1 MANLTT
7 TQKAD
12 MRRLFEENG
21 LTPDDVFKHQH
32 YIIITRGGI
41 EKIQARHDIRI
52 TYEVQHYNEETKNL
66 CLKAFAYRND
76 APDNVIETFGEVN
89 PKNNRNDY
97 PWAMAEKRCLSR
109 ATLKLAGLYAHGV
122 FGEDEADAFK
132 KVAK

>member
-1 MANLTT
+1 MGQLNK
-7 TQKAD
+7 TQQAE

-41 EKIQARHDIRI
+41 EKIQAKHDIRI
-52 TYEVQHYNEETKNL
+52 SYETEYYNPEHGMLT
-66 CLKAFAYRND
+66 LKAFAYRNSD
-76 APDNVIETFGEVN
+76 PDNIIQTYGEVN
-89 PKNNRNDY
+89 PKNNRNAY

-122 FGEDEADAFK
+122 FGEDEADDFK
-132 KVAK
+132 KPAK